1 MYVYIHTHRTIY
13 IRTLHYITLYYSTVQ
28 YITLYTYRPSYLYC
42 TSDLQKEL
50 DDEIPGLSSFHSL
63 SKGCG
68 GLWSEPDVGFRCSSE
83 AFQPRFARNTKR
95 HRRTAFFSL
104 KSPANIPGWQDVGGI
119 VPKQIIN
126 DDIIGNSL
134 SGCICVSPRVSVQP
148 FMSRLS
154 VAVSPINTSPWW
166 TSKLIVIDMIPQID
180 PGRMSIMAYRIWII
194 MVNIKILDNYAS
206 NGHIS
211 VLYQ

>member
-13 IRTLHYITLYYSTVQ
+13 IRTLHYIILQYSTVH
-28 YITLYTYRPSYLYC
+28 YIIYIQTIIPVLYQWFAKRTGWWNPRTFIFPLPF
-42 TSDLQKEL
+42 QRMWW
-50 DDEIPGLSSFHSL
+50 SL
-63 SKGCG
+63 IRT
-68 GLWSEPDVGFRCSSE
+68 RCW
-83 AFQPRFARNTKR
+83 FQVLIRSISTKVCEKYQE
-95 HRRTAFFSL
+95 TPQDCVFSL